1 MKTEDNKHN
10 HRMPALATLAA
21 ALATGI
27 DASAQQTSL
36 PATDT
41 MGGSTR
47 TIITIIAV
55 ISIAMTVNMLY
66 ILIRGGRYKYGYT
79 AGYMMMKRE
88 KKIAKEK
95 EKQARNEAGTKGNTT
110 GSYTGTSET
119 SGEEEIRT
127 CREKLDKACEKLDIE
142 KLVRPESLYYSN
154 LTIGRIRNSSKRLKE
169 VLQYCPTDS
178 NIIEQI
184 NRCTTVVNKAEKRRF
199 FGSVVLMAVTA
210 VIAAA
215 AYLLGFRTAAILM
228 AAGLV
233 VYFFASFTPYFL
245 YEKRKRKGENDIF
258 NGLLGNTFAAVI
270 GARRYRQLF
279 KKSGEQGETNSG
291 TGIAQKILYAII
303 FIVLCIVFSL
313 LIFVWAVFN
322 YIRNYVLYF

>member
-1 MKTEDNKHN
+1 MKTRKHTHN
-10 HRMPALATLAA
+10 HRMPALAALLA

-27 DASAQQTSL
+27 EASAQQTSL

-47 TIITIIAV
+47 TIITVIAV
-55 ISIAMTVNMLY
+55 IAIAMTVNMLF

-79 AGYMMMKRE
+79 SGYMMMKRE

-95 EKQARNEAGTKGNTT
+95 EKQARNGGGSEGTTT
-110 GSYTGTSET
+110 DSYTATSET
-119 SGEEEIRT
+119 SSEEEKKI
-127 CREKLDKACEKLDIE
+127 CWEKLDKACKKLEIE

-154 LTIGRIRNSSKRLKE
+154 LTIGRIRNASKRLSE
-169 VLQYCPTDS
+169 VLQYCPTDA
-178 NIIEQI
+178 NIIEQL
-184 NRCTTVVNKAEKRRF
+184 NQCTTVVNRAERRRF
-199 FGSVVLMAVTA
+199 FGSIVLMAVTA

-228 AAGLV
+228 ATGLV

-270 GARRYRQLF
+270 GTRRYKQLF
-279 KKSGEQGETNSG
+279 KKAGEQGESTSG